1 MLAPMV
7 VSLTWTLLRPHTKE
21 FNRNILLGIR
31 APGASHRRAI
41 LRIWEAFQRLT
52 NVRVLDLAWLS
63 RDHGHPL
70 ADAWPHGLFPAATS
84 IRLSGVMSYSFAA
97 SILYNNPAKLEH
109 LALDNLQQVGK
120 GCDQFLYRRVNQR
133 HDYRQF
139 LSYWNRRYRP
149 YGASNHFDLFSS
161 AGPMQNLLGPIAGLC
176 PNLKTLT
183 IRKVGEA
190 YYREFTPELAAKDDD
205 FYLEL
210 AVFIE
215 SVKGTL
221 RHIVFEQGER
231 GALHPLPISDPNL
244 EWWRHL
250 PLGSTFR
257 MDSRPMDVRF
267 RFLLLGTMQGGWEHL
282 QSMKL
287 GGVRLELSFPL
298 FRCKTLNSGF
308 VGFRGE
314 RYQERMDHIGLRD
327 PLAGMIRL

>member
-7 VSLTWTLLRPHTKE
+7 KSLTWTLLRPHTKE
-21 FNRNILLGIR
+21 HNRNFLLGIS
-31 APGASHRRAI
+31 APGTNPRRAI

-63 RDHGHPL
+63 SDHGDPL
-70 ADAWPHGLFPAATS
+70 ADAWPHGLFPAASS

-97 SILYNNPAKLEH
+97 SILYNNPAKLVH

-120 GCDQFLYRRVNQR
+120 GCDHFLYRRTNQR
-133 HDYRQF
+133 PDYRQS
-139 LSYWNRRYRP
+139 LSYWNRRYRY
-149 YGASNHFDLFSS
+149 YGASTHFDLFNS

-176 PNLKTLT
+176 PNLRSLT

-190 YYREFTPELAAKDDD
+190 YYGEFTRELAAKDCD

-210 AVFIE
+210 AVFMN

-231 GALHPLPISDPNL
+231 GTYPLPILGPNFSL
-244 EWWRHL
+244 WRL
-250 PLGSTFR
+250 PSGNFEIWR
-257 MDSRPMDVRF
+257 NPRPMEARF
-267 RFLLLGTMQGGWEHL
+267 ETLLLGTMRGGWRLL

-287 GGVRLELSFPL
+287 GGVRRVPLPL
-298 FRCKTLNSGF
+298 FTSGALNG
-308 VGFRGE
+308 
-314 RYQERMDHIGLRD
+314 RYGGSLVWKPAKRMDHIGLPD
-327 PLAGMIRL
+327 PRAG